1 MQVGDQVKIVK
12 KWLGDPA
19 ESKLTFTVLEIIGN
33 RVDIQVNDS
42 TLRFVPI
49 ERVRIEHI
57 EKI

>member
-1 MQVGDQVKIVK
+1 MEVGDQVKIVK
-12 KWLGDPA
+12 KWLNSSA
-19 ESKLTFTVLEIIGN
+19 EAKLTFTVLEITDRG
-33 RVDIQVNDS
+33 VDIQVNDS